1 MENFK
6 SLAEFAYKNENY
18 QETYQYSTKAIEIEI
33 NDSDLWLMKGISCS
47 MLARDGNSKSKA
59 IRSLI
64 KKSIELGIEEN
75 KLQEEIIKL
84 RQAYE
89 LQIKYLEEMLL
100 DGVRDYQKVSM
111 PKNGSALIH
120 MAGQTI
126 NKHLIAAKQAPTRYD
141 ALDLLLLMCEIYPTE
156 SNCNYTLTSIER
168 IKKHSK
174 ENGAYLKIEG
184 KENYLYLIGLIE
196 DKIFKLNKPNIKN
209 DVKIYTEES
218 RQESKKPSKTPYV
231 PIIFWS
237 IFLLFI
243 ITKCS

>member
-33 NDSDLWLMKGISCS
+33 NDPDLWLMKGISCS

-89 LQIKYLEEMLL
+89 LQIKYLDEMLL
-100 DGVRDYQKVSM
+100 DGADSKV
-111 PKNGSALIH
+111 K
-120 MAGQTI
+120 
-126 NKHLIAAKQAPTRYD
+126 
-141 ALDLLLLMCEIYPTE
+141 
-156 SNCNYTLTSIER
+156 CNTQDFSE
-168 IKKHSK
+168 
-174 ENGAYLKIEG
+174 
-184 KENYLYLIGLIE
+184 
-196 DKIFKLNKPNIKN
+196 
-209 DVKIYTEES
+209 
-218 RQESKKPSKTPYV
+218 
-231 PIIFWS
+231 
-237 IFLLFI
+237 
-243 ITKCS
+243 